1 MKLRDSIST
10 LPLVGNSYKTRLEK
24 LGIISIEDLLYHIPS
39 RYVDYRQK
47 LDIRKV
53 KEGDIGTLTGIVT
66 SMKNIY
72 TKYGK
77 KLQIAEVESESK
89 KIQIVWF
96 NQPFLVKS
104 IRKGE
109 KYSFSGKVDLFSRRL
124 SMSSP
129 EFENIQ
135 DKTSTIHTG
144 KLIPVYPETYGVSS
158 KWLRGRVNFVWK
170 TFQNSL
176 KDFIE
181 PEDLRVLGLEDQV
194 KAFGDI
200 HFPENEKVIDPAKK
214 RLAFN
219 ELLFHHLRSIYRKT
233 EWSKLKSS
241 LKIKVDQTT
250 YNEFLNLL
258 PFTPTKSQM
267 RSIKEVFADLEK
279 DVPMNRLLEGDVGSG
294 KTVVAAAACFA
305 AFVNGYQSVLMAPT
319 QILANQHFVTLKH
332 IFENLKIRISL
343 VTGLGIKADLG
354 KSDIFVGTHAL
365 IHKKVDFD
373 KVAVVVIDEQHRFGV
388 EQRAHLIK
396 KSTKG
401 KKVPNILTMT
411 ATPIPRT
418 VALTVYGDLDL
429 SILEELPKG
438 RMPITTWIVPPK
450 KRLGAYNWIKD
461 VIRKQKV
468 QAFVICPLI
477 EVSIIESMKQVKAA
491 TEEFDNLKS
500 EFKGFKLG
508 LLHGKQKATDKES
521 VLEDF
526 RKGNTNILVATP
538 VVEVGIDV
546 PNATIMIIEAGER
559 FGLAQ
564 LHQLRGRIGRGTKK
578 SYCLVF
584 TTHKSGASNQ
594 RLSALTKPLNGF
606 ELAELDLKLRGPGEL
621 MGTRQHG
628 FPELKIASWSDTE
641 LIKKSRDF
649 AEKAIANQK
658 KYKKIIKQLHLEDI
672 AAN

>member
-194 KAFGDI
+194 KAFGNI